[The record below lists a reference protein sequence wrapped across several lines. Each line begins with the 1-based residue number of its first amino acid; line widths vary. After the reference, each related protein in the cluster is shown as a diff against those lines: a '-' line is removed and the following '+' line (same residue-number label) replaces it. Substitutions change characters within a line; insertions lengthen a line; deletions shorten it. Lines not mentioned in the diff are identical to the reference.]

1 MGSPYAIRR
10 HQGWYFRL
18 RVPPDLAPLLG
29 SHVVRTLRTT
39 CPREARARAALLA
52 GSAPDLWRML
62 RIRAMAEMLG
72 KPIDEF
78 TLADLARE
86 NTPRVAA
93 DLALLDEAAQ
103 RRLRDHIYELFAAAD
118 TTRRAEE
125 ADNDYVRLQVDMFK
139 RGKERG
145 LLEAIAAAA
154 HAAPALPAVAPTPA
168 ASPAEPLVEDPRAR
182 ATLLDL
188 APAFFAH
195 TGMGESGRESN
206 MQAFREFHGMT
217 EGKDLAAITAADV
230 GDYKAWLIKRPG
242 RAGRLEASRK
252 TVIKKLNHV
261 RALLAWA
268 AEDEGI
274 LAASPGEK
282 VRPPKVSRTAEEQVK
297 RLPFDP
303 EALATIFASP
313 LYTGAFSPSR
323 LGRPGHYRERGDKR
337 FFLLAMLLTGAR
349 TEELPGA
356 GLFDLDGIPCLD
368 LRKTGTK
375 TVAGARVVPILPDL
389 RRAGFLAWARTRLD
403 SGGTLFEGREAVE
416 DWVKW
421 TGRYLEPLG
430 VTDELHTPYSL
441 RHSFKQ
447 MLRAGNVNM
456 ETANR
461 IFGHEGGTTG
471 EGYARGPLTPEEAR
485 LFLRAVRPPLDL
497 SGLHVAR

>member
-1 MGSPYAIRR
+1 
-10 HQGWYFRL
+10 
-18 RVPPDLAPLLG
+18 
-29 SHVVRTLRTT
+29 
-39 CPREARARAALLA
+39 
-52 GSAPDLWRML
+52 
-62 RIRAMAEMLG
+62 MAEMLG

-86 NTPRVAA
+86 NMPRVAA

-145 LLEAIAAAA
+145 LLAAIAAAA
-154 HAAPALPAVAPTPA
+154 HAAPASPLVAPSPA
-168 ASPAEPLVEDPRAR
+168 APPAEPLVDDPRAR

-195 TGMGESGRESN
+195 TGMGASGRESN

-217 EGKDLAAITAADV
+217 GGKGLAAITAKDV
-230 GDYKAWLIKRPG
+230 GDYKAWLVERPG
-242 RAGRLEASRK
+242 RAGRPKASRK

-282 VRPPKVSRTAEEQVK
+282 VRPPKVSKKAEEQVK

-303 EALATIFASP
+303 EALAAIFASP

-323 LGRPGHYRERGDKR
+323 LGRPGP
-337 FFLLAMLLTGAR
+337 
-349 TEELPGA
+349 LPGA
-356 GLFDLDGIPCLD
+356 GRQALLPAGHAADRGADG
-368 LRKTGTK
+368 GA
-375 TVAGARVVPILPDL
+375 AGR
-389 RRAGFLAWARTRLD
+389 
-403 SGGTLFEGREAVE
+403 
-416 DWVKW
+416 
-421 TGRYLEPLG
+421 
-430 VTDELHTPYSL
+430 
-441 RHSFKQ
+441 
-447 MLRAGNVNM
+447 
-456 ETANR
+456 
-461 IFGHEGGTTG
+461 
-471 EGYARGPLTPEEAR
+471 
-485 LFLRAVRPPLDL
+485 RAVRPRRHPVPGPTEDGNQDRRRRARGAYPARPPPRGIPRLGATAAGRRGHAVRG
-497 SGLHVAR
+497 SRGRRGLGQVDWAVP